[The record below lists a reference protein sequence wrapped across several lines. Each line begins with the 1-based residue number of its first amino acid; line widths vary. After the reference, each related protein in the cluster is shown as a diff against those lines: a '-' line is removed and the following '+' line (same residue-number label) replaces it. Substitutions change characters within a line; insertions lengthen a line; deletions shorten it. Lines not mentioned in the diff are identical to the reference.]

1 MAGNL
6 IKDENLKV
14 LRRVL
19 RKERETTKLQ
29 LAEKTGLSVV
39 TIRSLIKT
47 LLLL

>member
-14 LRRVL
+14 LRHVL
-19 RKERETTKLQ
+19 RKEREAAKPQ
-29 LAEKTGLSVV
+29 LAEKTGLSIV
-39 TIRSLIKT
+39 TIQSLIKT